1 MKNIIKKILRED
13 ELDWIRNT
21 KPISYDYLLGK
32 GLEFN
37 PPISDEDTLIPI
49 LNFLV
54 NLGFDYG
61 DWVSYIEW
69 DEEKIVG
76 LYLEPRGGRIIY
88 STEIGEDYKEHI
100 SNYADKPVEV
110 LDGWGLL
117 KGYLNESSD
126 DDNPLKWIED
136 VSDGIILEPSKFY
149 YFIPKLTID
158 EVRLVGD
165 NITNSDHIKRWLLSR
180 VVPYLH
186 EKGTDSGLKYFA
198 TKKNVNSSVAGWC
211 TSTPPENV
219 NRLYPNPVDGRK
231 EFVLY

>member
-13 ELDWIRNT
+13 ELDWIRET
-21 KPISYDYLLGK
+21 EPLSYDYLIGK

-54 NLGFDYG
+54 NLGFNHRNWDI
-61 DWVSYIEW
+61 DWGYEI
-69 DEEKIVG
+69 IIG
-76 LYLEPRGGRIIY
+76 LYIDDSGRIVY
-88 STEIGEDYKEHI
+88 TSNDDEDYTYHI
-100 SNYADKPVEV
+100 SEYANKPVTV
-110 LDGWGLL
+110 LDGWDIFR
-117 KGYLNESSD
+117 GYLNESSD

-136 VSDGIILEPSKFY
+136 VSDGIILEPSTFY

-158 EVRLVGD
+158 EVRGVSD
-165 NITNSDHIKRWLLSR
+165 NITNSDHIKKWLLSR
-180 VVPYLH
+180 VVPRLH

-198 TKKNVNSSVAGWC
+198 TKENVNSSVAGWC

-231 EFVLY
+231 KFGLY